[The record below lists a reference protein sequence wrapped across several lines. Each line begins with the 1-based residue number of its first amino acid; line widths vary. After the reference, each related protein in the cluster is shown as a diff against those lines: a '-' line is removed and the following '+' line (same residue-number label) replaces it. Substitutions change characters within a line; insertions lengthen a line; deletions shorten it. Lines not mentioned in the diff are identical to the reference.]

1 MRALA
6 LILAAAAASTLNWTS
21 PARCAPRP
29 AASAGEER
37 LPHIS
42 VRSIGTGS
50 PVVLIP
56 GLSTPRAVWNGIAPE
71 LARNHRVLLVQVN
84 GFSGDDPGANL
95 QPGVLDGITADLS
108 AYLTSHAIEHA
119 KLIGHSMGGLV
130 AMKFAKAH
138 PDQVDRVMVVDALP
152 FFAVLMDPN
161 ATVEAVKPS
170 AEMMRTK
177 IAATYGK
184 PADPA
189 TIEANVK
196 SLALKPE
203 SIASMKQWAAAADPR
218 VTSEALYEDLTT
230 DLRPE
235 LSALTKPVTIIVPWS
250 KQGFGEEAT
259 LAFYKRQYAAAPNV
273 SFVGVGDAGHFV
285 MLDQPQA
292 FAAAVDAFVK

>member
-71 LARNHRVLLVQVN
+71 VARNHRVLLVQVN

-108 AYLTSHAIEHA
+108 AYLTSHAIEH
-119 KLIGHSMGGLV
+119 
-130 AMKFAKAH
+130 
-138 PDQVDRVMVVDALP
+138 
-152 FFAVLMDPN
+152 
-161 ATVEAVKPS
+161 
-170 AEMMRTK
+170 
-177 IAATYGK
+177 
-184 PADPA
+184 
-189 TIEANVK
+189 
-196 SLALKPE
+196 
-203 SIASMKQWAAAADPR
+203 
-218 VTSEALYEDLTT
+218 
-230 DLRPE
+230 
-235 LSALTKPVTIIVPWS
+235 
-250 KQGFGEEAT
+250 
-259 LAFYKRQYAAAPNV
+259 
-273 SFVGVGDAGHFV
+273 
-285 MLDQPQA
+285 
-292 FAAAVDAFVK
+292 